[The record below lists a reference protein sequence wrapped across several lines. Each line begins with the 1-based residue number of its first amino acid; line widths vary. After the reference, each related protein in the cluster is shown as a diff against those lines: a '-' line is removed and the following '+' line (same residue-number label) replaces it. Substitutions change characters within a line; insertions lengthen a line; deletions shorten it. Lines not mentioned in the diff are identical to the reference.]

1 MLHFFINDSGFIYLS
16 REGTKGILKGYQFP
30 VVLPD
35 KTWIFLLDLNL
46 QNAANVVFKW
56 WKKEIKIIIEVQILL
71 KSNSLSC

>member
-35 KTWIFLLDLNL
+35 KT
-46 QNAANVVFKW
+46 
-56 WKKEIKIIIEVQILL
+56 
-71 KSNSLSC
+71 